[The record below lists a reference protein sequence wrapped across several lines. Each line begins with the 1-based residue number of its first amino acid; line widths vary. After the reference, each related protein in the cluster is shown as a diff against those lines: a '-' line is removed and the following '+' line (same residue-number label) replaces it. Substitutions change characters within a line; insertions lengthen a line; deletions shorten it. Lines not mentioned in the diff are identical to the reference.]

1 MSKIPGQTLVKG
13 SLRGV
18 QYIVGRGRLQNLSN
32 NMSDFRGPLNPQD
45 YEEFQALHP
54 LALGHVSQLEALGHF
69 VTNYLPLL
77 TDELPDFMKF
87 TDYCRRICGIYL
99 KL

>member
-18 QYIVGRGRLQNLSN
+18 KYTVGRGRLQNLSN
-32 NMSDFRGPLNPQD
+32 NMSNFRGPLNPQD

-54 LALGHVSQLEALGHF
+54 THPLALGHVSIFPVA
-69 VTNYLPLL
+69 T
-77 TDELPDFMKF
+77 
-87 TDYCRRICGIYL
+87 
-99 KL
+99 